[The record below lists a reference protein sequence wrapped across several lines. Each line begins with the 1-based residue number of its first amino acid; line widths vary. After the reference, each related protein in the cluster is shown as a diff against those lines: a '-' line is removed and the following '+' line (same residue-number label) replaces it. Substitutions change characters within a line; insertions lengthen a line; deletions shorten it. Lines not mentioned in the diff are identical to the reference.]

1 MNKQQLIEI
10 ISEKAG
16 LTVDQVKL
24 TFNATFQEIQ
34 QLMVDNDSISIPGF
48 GSFGTKIRAARA
60 GRNPRT
66 GEELQI
72 AEATVPFFK
81 AGSQLKEA
89 VNQKSDKK
97 ES

>member
-10 ISEKAG
+10 ISEKTE
-16 LTVDQVKL
+16 LTIDQVKL
-24 TFNATFQEIQ
+24 AFNVTFQEIQ
-34 QLMVDNDSISIPGF
+34 QLMVDNDSISLPGF
-48 GSFGTKIRAARA
+48 GSFGTKIRAARM

-66 GEELQI
+66 GEELKI
-72 AEATVPFFK
+72 AEATVPYFK

-89 VNQKSDKK
+89 VNQKSTEE